1 MVLSCLRCS
10 FARTLAGGAL
20 LAASLMLQA
29 QPARAL
35 VYSPAYTTTSA
46 AGGYTATSVSS
57 SFGFYFDTASNVDIG
72 ALGFSSQSGWGN
84 GTTYT
89 VKLWSYA
96 NGGGSPTDYTELAT
110 ATFTH
115 GTSYSFQ
122 DGYFWSPLA
131 SVVTLPDSLNSDP
144 QSSVGYVIA
153 TVGDF
158 SNAPGN
164 VLFETANSSFDS
176 RFLNVGNGF
185 NDALDSSGFFAVPV
199 YDGGVGTSGYFNAN
213 LASVVSPSTASVP
226 GPLALGGGVAAF
238 GWSRR
243 LRRRVQPNR

>member
-1 MVLSCLRCS
+1 
-10 FARTLAGGAL
+10 
-20 LAASLMLQA
+20 MLQA

-46 AGGYTATSVSS
+46 VGAYTATSVSS
-57 SFGFYFDTASNVDIG
+57 SFGFFFETTSNVDIG
-72 ALGFSSQSGWGN
+72 ALGFAAQLGWGN
-84 GTTYT
+84 GATYT
-89 VKLWSYA
+89 VKLWSYT

-115 GTSYSFQ
+115 GTAYDIQ
-122 DGYFWSPLA
+122 DDYYWSPLA
-131 SVVTLPDSLNSDP
+131 SVVTLPDSFNTDP

-153 TVGDF
+153 AVGDF

-164 VLFETANSSFDS
+164 VQFETGTSNFDS

-185 NDALDSSGFFAVPV
+185 NDATDPNGFFGVPI
-199 YDGGVGTSGYFNAN
+199 YDGAVGTAGFFNAN

-226 GPLALGGGVAAF
+226 GPLALGGAVAAF